1 MQLLRDGD
9 QKINDVCRRLR
20 SCLIKSEKLVLFV
33 LSLFPPA
40 VFIFMQFLLDQ
51 NKRVQC
57 PSMYMPVGEGAS
69 IFSAVAYFRS
79 GFSDRFENALSI
91 RFSRKQLA
99 SKNAQMGRGSKR
111 HRWLFFLLGFFWR
124 FAHFFF
130 LLCLVEWTFS
140 GGMIQKKPC
149 FEWKD
154 SDVFCWKAVQLIADG
169 RKRQSSAGCNAR
181 YFIFIVVPASRGCVK
196 GDWVW
201 TSNH

>member
-111 HRWLFFLLGFFWR
+111 HRWQLFLLGFFFGR
-124 FAHFFF
+124 FAHFFPF
-130 LLCLVEWTFS
+130 MF
-140 GGMIQKKPC
+140 GGVDLFWWVIQKKPC
-149 FEWKD
+149 FE
-154 SDVFCWKAVQLIADG
+154 
-169 RKRQSSAGCNAR
+169 
-181 YFIFIVVPASRGCVK
+181 
-196 GDWVW
+196 
-201 TSNH
+201 